1 MRKVV
6 VISIVFMLMLG
17 AMIGEIVYVNKFY
30 NSVQS
35 DLRAISRSIERN
47 SANVSNDETVAL
59 CERLEKK
66 WEGGKRVLL
75 TLQNHNTVR
84 NFDDKIVSLLAV
96 VRSDNYNDAVIFVN
110 SAVNY
115 IDDVLLD
122 SIPYLSNIF

>member
-96 VRSDNYNDAVIFVN
+96 VRSDNYNDAVIFVRMR
-110 SAVNY
+110 SSWSSRSFRSST
-115 IDDVLLD
+115 L
-122 SIPYLSNIF
+122 